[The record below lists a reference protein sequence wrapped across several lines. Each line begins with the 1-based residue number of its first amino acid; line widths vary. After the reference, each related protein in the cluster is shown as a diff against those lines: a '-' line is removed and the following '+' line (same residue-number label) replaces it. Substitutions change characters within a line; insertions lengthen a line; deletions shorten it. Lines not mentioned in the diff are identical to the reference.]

1 MDWSHNHQ
9 YESLAEGII
18 VQACHDF
25 TEATKR
31 LKRDPGNYKAIL
43 EKRECERF
51 FRSRYF
57 GKLTSLDPELLM
69 LKLAEVQI

>member
-18 VQACHDF
+18 VQACNDF
-25 TEATKR
+25 SMALKR
-31 LKRDPGNYKAIL
+31 LNKNPEDYSAFLLK
-43 EKRECERF
+43 KECEKF

-69 LKLAEVQI
+69 LKLAEV

>member
-25 TEATKR
+25 TEATK
-31 LKRDPGNYKAIL
+31 GNYKAFL

-51 FRSRYF
+51 FRSGYF

-69 LKLAEVQI
+69 LKLAEV